1 MNIKINQMENFEFYN
16 PVRVLL
22 GKGQAENLNKLIPTG
37 INILLTY
44 GSGSIFKNGV
54 YDDVKKNL
62 SGYEIEEF
70 GGIEPNP
77 SYETAIKAVEII
89 KQKKIGFILAV
100 GGGSVI
106 DASKYMAAAACYEK
120 GDPWQILEKG
130 EEIEKAMP
138 IGTILT
144 LPATGTEMNANS
156 VISRK
161 STHEKL
167 AFSSVKVMPQFS
179 ILDPCYASSLPNHL
193 VANGVV
199 DAFVHVIEQYM
210 TFSADAPLQDRMAES
225 ILKTLIEIGPK
236 VYKNPSDYK
245 SMANLM
251 WCATMALNGIIS
263 VGVPQDWAT
272 HTIGHELTAF
282 HGIDHAR
289 TLAIVLP
296 GVWSVLRNEKKE
308 KLLQYASRILEINNG
323 EDNDKINTAILKTSA
338 FFESLGIP
346 TKLSNYGIKEDTI
359 ERIVERFKKRRWNAI
374 GDRQLITPEKVNKI
388 LLNQL

>member
-1 MNIKINQMENFEFYN
+1 MENFEFYN
-16 PVRVLL
+16 PVKILFGRGQV
-22 GKGQAENLNKLIPTG
+22 GKLNKLIPLG
-37 INILLTY
+37 AKVLLTY
-44 GSGSIFKNGV
+44 GGGSIFKNGV

-62 SGYEIEEF
+62 SGYDIIEF

-77 SYETAIKAVEII
+77 THEIAMKAVEII
-89 KQKKIGFILAV
+89 KQKKIDFILAA

-106 DASKYMAAAACYEK
+106 DATKYIAASVYYAK
-120 GDPWQILEKG
+120 GDPWQILVKG
-130 EEIEKAMP
+130 EEIEKAIP

-161 STHEKL
+161 SSQEKL
-167 AFSSVKVMPQFS
+167 AFSSTKVMPQFS
-179 ILDPCYASSLPNHL
+179 ILDPCYAASLPNHL
-193 VANGVV
+193 VANGIV
-199 DAFVHVIEQYM
+199 DSFVHVVEQYL
-210 TFSADAPLQDRMAES
+210 TYPVNAPLQDRMAES
-225 ILKTLIEIGPK
+225 VLKTLIEIGPN
-236 VYKNPSDYK
+236 VYKNPADYD

-251 WCATMALNGIIS
+251 WCSTMALNGINS

-296 GVWSVLRNEKKE
+296 GIWSVLRNEKKE
-308 KLLQYASRILEINNG
+308 KLLQYASRVFNINGGDEN
-323 EDNDKINTAILKTSA
+323 ERISQSILKTVE

-346 TKLSNYGIKEDTI
+346 TKLSEYNIPAQTI
-359 ERIVERFKKRRWNAI
+359 DLIVERFKNRKWLGI
-374 GDRQLITPEKVNKI
+374 GDRQLINPDIVREI
-388 LLNQL
+388 LVHQL